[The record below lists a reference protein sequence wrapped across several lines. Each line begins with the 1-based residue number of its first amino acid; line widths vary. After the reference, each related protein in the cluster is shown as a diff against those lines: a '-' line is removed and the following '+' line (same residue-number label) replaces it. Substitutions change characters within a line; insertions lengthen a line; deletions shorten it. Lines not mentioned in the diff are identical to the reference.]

1 MTVYSTGVC
10 QYPVTR
16 LGREMGRRVGTQLRP
31 APALLQPTP
40 TTVVPPRLTGSGG
53 RGWPGCES
61 LPSYTH
67 ACPRGSLVRG
77 RATGFPGGS
86 CEAQE

>member
-10 QYPVTR
+10 QDPVAR
-16 LGREMGRRVGTQLRP
+16 RGREMGRRVGTQLRP
-31 APALLQPTP
+31 TPALLLPTP
-40 TTVVPPRLTGSGG
+40 TAVVPPRLTGSGG

-67 ACPRGSLVRG
+67 AGPRRSLGRG
-77 RATGFPGGS
+77 RAIGFPGGS